1 MDLTAI
7 VEEFASRIQSL
18 LEAQSMERAKAEIL
32 GALGMGAPRK
42 PGRPSKAAL
51 VALTVA
57 PAVAVK
63 ASRRKLPPQYCPVPY
78 CRNLA
83 APAFGMVCSKHR
95 DVSKAKIKEYRE
107 ARRAKKEGVKLATKA
122 PPKRAKRVAK
132 TTRASVATKTKT
144 KKKAPMK
151 RAAPAAKKAAK
162 RRSSVTKKQT
172 EKVGPIVK
180 EAAPV
185 APAMTAA

>member
-42 PGRPSKAAL
+42 PGRPPKAAL
-51 VALTVA
+51 VASTVA
-57 PAVAVK
+57 PAVAVN

-122 PPKRAKRVAK
+122 PTKHAKRVAKK
-132 TTRASVATKTKT
+132 TTRASVATK
-144 KKKAPMK
+144 KKSPMK

-172 EKVGPIVK
+172 EKIDPILK
-180 EAAPV
+180 EATPV
-185 APAMTAA
+185 APITVTAA